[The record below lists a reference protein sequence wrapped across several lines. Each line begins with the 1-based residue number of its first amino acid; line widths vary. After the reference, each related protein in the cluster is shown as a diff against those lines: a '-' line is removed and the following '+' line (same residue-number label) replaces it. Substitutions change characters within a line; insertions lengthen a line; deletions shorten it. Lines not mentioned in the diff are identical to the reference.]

1 MLDRTKVT
9 WAALAVSAAV
19 LAACGGSSSP
29 YRSQASS
36 PTVSYSYQDGSDF
49 DEVQEQAED
58 YCDEEFDRDA
68 VLLSRDGEGERMEAT
83 FSCQ

>member
-9 WAALAVSAAV
+9 LAALAVSAIA
-19 LAACGGSSSP
+19 LAACGGSSSS

-36 PTVSYSYQDGSDF
+36 PTVSYSYQDDSGF
-49 DEVQEQAED
+49 EEVQEQADD

-68 VLLSRDGEGERMEAT
+68 VLLNREVEGERMEAT